1 MPKFSAVIIPIHRI
15 ISAIRPHISAK
26 HALPGG
32 HVNVRRNKP
41 ANLGVIIP
49 CRQVVQPGFG
59 IVVVAS
65 ITEGIV
71 RAQRACQGAG
81 GGDEF
86 APCIV
91 GIFYHTRA
99 AAVHKADNIILAV
112 AEIEVLRAVVID
124 ADYVAARVVGVELLY
139 LACAAALHLRHEQAP
154 VVVESGGNAV
164 YSFAAAYA
172 LLVVGVARCGVVPRK
187 ALQTLAFPGQRVAP
201 VAERVAD
208 LVIGDGLPVVAR
220 ELVLPR
226 TVVGIG
232 NGVRRRTQR
241 AGGIGVLLL
250 FQEVARIVIGVG
262 RRLVR
267 EAVVYPCKLVQRII
281 GVACAC
287 AAFRDRRY
295 VAVVI
300 VGIGVGGL
308 AAVLIALQ
316 HGGLG
321 AVRARKVRERNRV
334 RCAEPIDPARPRP
347 RGVVAVGGRLA
358 VHLRRHRPVVLVVGV
373 FRRPAAAARTLVQL
387 RQVVV
392 QVVFV
397 AVLAAVVGN
406 GADQTARQV
415 VIVGCRDV
423 PLVVH
428 HSLEV
433 AVPVI
438 RIAVHQR

>member
-1 MPKFSAVIIPIHRI
+1 MAV
-15 ISAIRPHISAK
+15 SE
-26 HALPGG
+26 
-32 HVNVRRNKP
+32 V
-41 ANLGVIIP
+41 
-49 CRQVVQPGFG
+49 
-59 IVVVAS
+59 
-65 ITEGIV
+65 
-71 RAQRACQGAG
+71 
-81 GGDEF
+81 
-86 APCIV
+86 
-91 GIFYHTRA
+91 
-99 AAVHKADNIILAV
+99 
-112 AEIEVLRAVVID
+112 EVLCSVVID
-124 ADYVAARVVGVELLY
+124 ADYIAVRIIAEQLLHLAR
-139 LACAAALHLRHEQAP
+139 AAALHLRHEQAA
-154 VVVESGGNAV
+154 VVAEGGGYAV
-164 YSFAAAYA
+164 YGFTAAHA
-172 LLVVGVARCGVVPRK
+172 LLVVGVARRGVVAGK
-187 ALQTLAFPGQRVAP
+187 ALQTLALPGERVAP

-208 LVIGDGLPVVAR
+208 LVVGDGLPVVAR

-406 GADQTARQV
+406 GADQTARH
-415 VIVGCRDV
+415 IIILLR
-423 PLVVH
+423 
-428 HSLEV
+428 
-433 AVPVI
+433 
-438 RIAVHQR
+438 